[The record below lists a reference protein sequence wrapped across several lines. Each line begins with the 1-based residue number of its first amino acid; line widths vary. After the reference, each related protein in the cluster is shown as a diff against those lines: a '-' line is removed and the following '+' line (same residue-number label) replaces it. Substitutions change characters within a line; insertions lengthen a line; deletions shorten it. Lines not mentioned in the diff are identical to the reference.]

1 MHADREMRSIF
12 PASRA
17 HEVRERR
24 ERSEHEAALLQRY
37 SPFYGCLFLMV
48 KPLGERVC
56 VTPLANALRLPR
68 AP

>member
-24 ERSEHEAALLQRY
+24 ERSEHEAAPKVARL
-37 SPFYGCLFLMV
+37 S
-48 KPLGERVC
+48 
-56 VTPLANALRLPR
+56 LADRETRMRHPASKRLRLPR
-68 AP
+68 A